1 MNLHERMKE
10 YEYVTRT
17 YLTRRTP
24 AIIRVDG
31 RAFHSFTKG
40 LKKPFDYV
48 LCNAMQETM
57 KELCRSI
64 QGCVLGY
71 TQSDEISLMA
81 PQGEERPSAE
91 ENHLDLRGVFDP
103 EEEISFLFDDNP
115 APSDEAPAPE
125 EAEDF
130 ELIDAAIVSD
140 AGYFAVTYDANSNSG
155 TFAFA
160 LETQGDRR
168 FHESTVEECKN
179 IEQAT
184 FEGAAALLEE
194 IKNSGYTSIIIH
206 MDKESCALLRR
217 NAIYGIVDEYRE
229 SCIKYIQKAKE
240 IVLKC
245 HIRLTDETWTTEQIV
260 TQSLVEGMAKK
271 AIK

>member
-1 MNLHERMKE
+1 MTPRKKSVFYLMT
-10 YEYVTRT
+10 TRP
-17 YLTRRTP
+17 LQTRP
-24 AIIRVDG
+24 LP
-31 RAFHSFTKG
+31 
-40 LKKPFDYV
+40 LKK
-48 LCNAMQETM
+48 Q
-57 KELCRSI
+57 K
-64 QGCVLGY
+64 
-71 TQSDEISLMA
+71 ISK
-81 PQGEERPSAE
+81 
-91 ENHLDLRGVFDP
+91 
-103 EEEISFLFDDNP
+103 
-115 APSDEAPAPE
+115 
-125 EAEDF
+125 
-130 ELIDAAIVSD
+130 LIDAAIVSD

-217 NAIYGIVDEYRE
+217 NAIYGIVDEYSE